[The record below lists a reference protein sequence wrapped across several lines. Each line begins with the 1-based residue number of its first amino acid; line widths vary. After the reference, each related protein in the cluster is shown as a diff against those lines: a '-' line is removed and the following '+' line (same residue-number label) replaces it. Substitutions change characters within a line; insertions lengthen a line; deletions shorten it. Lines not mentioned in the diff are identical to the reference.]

1 MIQPADNQ
9 NGWQGYVSF
18 SWQTNFLLI
27 LNNENFL
34 KGGNLLTKPAYFF
47 KTGTEELFV
56 EEIEVIKRVKEGD
69 ADAFSILVEKYH
81 KHLLNFIFR
90 LIGDADLVEDIG
102 QEVFLSVYKSL
113 KDFDEKRGTPFSAW
127 LFITARN
134 HCISE
139 LRKRRGKKIV
149 PIDDIIVIEAKNKTS
164 EETLI
169 ENERWEAVKASLRQ
183 LPEPYRSA
191 ILQSLNG
198 DSLDEIALREGISTG
213 TVKSRLFRAREK
225 MKLLVKEYFG
235 GKGYERV

>member
-1 MIQPADNQ
+1 MEDIDVVKQIK
-9 NGWQGYVSF
+9 NGD
-18 SWQTNFLLI
+18 
-27 LNNENFL
+27 
-34 KGGNLLTKPAYFF
+34 
-47 KTGTEELFV
+47 TE
-56 EEIEVIKRVKEGD
+56 
-69 ADAFSILVEKYH
+69 AFSILVEKYH
-81 KHLLNFIFR
+81 RHLLNFIFR
-90 LIGDADLVEDIG
+90 LIEDEGLVEDIG
-102 QEVFLSVYKSL
+102 QEIFLSVYKSL

-149 PIDDIIVIEAKNKTS
+149 PIDATSDIRAKDKTA

-169 ENERWEAVKASLRQ
+169 EKEKWQAVKASMEQ
-183 LPEPYRSA
+183 LPEPYRST

-198 DSLDEIALREGISTG
+198 DSLDEIAVRDGVSPG